1 MNADCPHK
9 CTRRPRPP
17 YVADGYAQRPVIGLR
32 KVFGIEETHPFQILS
47 SFLFTLSNHLQK
59 KKSFNKHSLLS
70 SFSPSSYTMAA
81 VTAPKDTPK
90 SGLALYSRFAFAG
103 AVCCSVTH
111 GAVTPLDV

>member
-1 MNADCPHK
+1 
-9 CTRRPRPP
+9 
-17 YVADGYAQRPVIGLR
+17 
-32 KVFGIEETHPFQILS
+32 
-47 SFLFTLSNHLQK
+47 
-59 KKSFNKHSLLS
+59 
-70 SFSPSSYTMAA
+70 MAA